1 MLRFGE
7 KEIAKETFYTAKR
20 NVKIYDVNVSSGK
33 RNNIFFLPQRNNI
46 FFKKIYNNKIFKLM
60 KNFIFF
66 SYFKV
71 WSIKEILLPK
81 DP

>member
-33 RNNIFFLPQRNNI
+33 WSNLPQRNNI

-71 WSIKEILLPK
+71 WSIKEISLPK